1 MADKTTK
8 PTNMLARAMAEY
20 PEDRALHRAIAK
32 RVNKQEVKYA
42 KDAGFRSIWAVNE
55 NRSYKKRLAKSDE
68 EGSNYS
74 APSDMSDADSLLNR
88 LNEAA
93 LRDSEYKQDVT
104 DAGYKGRLT
113 VDKGYSGYLQEPMY
127 DLKGYEKFKDRSQKS
142 KEEGAK
148 VVEQTKR
155 AAKDLEKSTKDTK
168 NAIYEALDEYYKV
181 LELKDKKPTKKD

>member
-1 MADKTTK
+1 MADKRK
-8 PTNMLARAMAEY
+8 PTNMLARAMAQY
-20 PEDRALHRAIAK
+20 PEDKELHRTIAK
-32 RVNKQEVKYA
+32 RINKQQVKDA

-55 NRSYKKRLAKSDE
+55 NRSYKERLAKSDE

-74 APSDMSDADSLLNR
+74 TPSYMSDADSLLNR

-93 LRDSEYKQDVT
+93 LRDSEYKKDVT

-127 DLKGYEKFKDRSQKS
+127 DLKGYEKFKERSQKA
-142 KEEGAK
+142 KEEGSK

-155 AAKDLEKSTKDTK
+155 STKDLKKSTKDTK

-181 LELKDKKPTKKD
+181 LELKDKKPTTKD